1 MIIDSI
7 QNGIVIDH
15 ISAGKAMELYR
26 ILGLD
31 KLDCTVAIL
40 KNVTSG
46 KLGRKDII
54 KIDREMELDWDL
66 IGYVDPSIT
75 VNSIRDGQLVE
86 KRTLKL
92 PERIPGQI
100 GAGQAG
106 TLPLDQNTQLHQI
119 AEKGRVD
126 VGGIIAHDGRQG
138 LRRGVAHILGHIGP
152 LAGNDTQK
160 AHPLQIQDS
169 LVDGAA
175 AYPHLQRKLPLR
187 RQPVPRLQLPG
198 QNFGLHQVDEL
209 RFAIF
214 AVLCLHSAPA
224 LASVCQYFIIFHRQN
239 QGWPVNYVASPV
251 LFPPF
256 QVLYSRF

>member
-54 KIDREMELDWDL
+54 KVEGDSSWLNLDVL
-66 IGYVDPSIT
+66 AYLDPGIS

-92 PERIPGQI
+92 PERIRGVLRCKNPRCITSVEQE
-100 GAGQAG
+100 
-106 TLPLDQNTQLHQI
+106 LPQEFVLTDREKRVYRCIYCETQ
-119 AEKGRVD
+119 AEK
-126 VGGIIAHDGRQG
+126 
-138 LRRGVAHILGHIGP
+138 
-152 LAGNDTQK
+152 
-160 AHPLQIQDS
+160 
-169 LVDGAA
+169 
-175 AYPHLQRKLPLR
+175 
-187 RQPVPRLQLPG
+187 
-198 QNFGLHQVDEL
+198 
-209 RFAIF
+209 
-214 AVLCLHSAPA
+214 
-224 LASVCQYFIIFHRQN
+224 
-239 QGWPVNYVASPV
+239 
-251 LFPPF
+251 
-256 QVLYSRF
+256 